1 MVWIERVLFQLKE
14 RISRKLVNKL
24 VLLFTT
30 IIILVVGSLTIIS
43 YQMVQKESVNNSIAS
58 TTNNLKLVNQNL
70 EDYFNDIEQLSLP
83 LINYDET
90 IRAIVNEETDYASKM
105 YIEDYLRQ
113 MFYSRKDL
121 NGIYLYLIDQGKYY
135 SITQEAYDIKI
146 RVSYE
151 PGIPD
156 QLWYKRAMDNPQ
168 NRSFQSFV
176 ESDATSGYAA
186 NNKPGFMA
194 YHRVLRS
201 IATRDPKAVVS
212 FYLKPSVKDEIMK
225 DVPFEEGEHL
235 MLLNPDQVPFH
246 VDDLGFYEEV
256 KQEGLLDNIGQ
267 DDAPSPVKWTIE
279 DQEER
284 KYLVV
289 YNAGE
294 SDGWK
299 LVKPIPYSNIYEAA
313 ETTRNISYMIG
324 LIFLVIS
331 VIIVVLISN
340 AITKPVHNLAQQMR
354 RFSEGTFDASAPVKG
369 RDEIA
374 YLTRHFNRMVI
385 RTNDLIN
392 ERYKMKLIEKNA
404 ILKALEAE
412 INPHFL
418 YNALQAISTK
428 ALKSGEYE
436 VADMVDALAL
446 TLRYCISGKDIV
458 YAREELKHIDHYLA
472 LQKARFGSRLEVNV
486 EWAESLQELQ
496 IPKLSIQS
504 LVENSIKHAVEKVS
518 EPITVTI
525 RAALEGSRACISV
538 HDNGPGITEVRM
550 KQILQSF
557 HTQWEDQEG
566 ENIGLKNLNTRLK
579 LLYGDDAELVIQS
592 DSDGSGATMMMLI
605 PRGGSSNV

>member
-1 MVWIERVLFQLKE
+1 MGWIERMLFQFKE

-24 VLLFTT
+24 VLFFTT

-43 YQMVQKESVNNSIAS
+43 YQMIQKESVNYSIAS

-70 EDYFNDIEQLSLP
+70 EDYISEIEQVSLP
-83 LINYDET
+83 LIRYDET
-90 IRAIVNEETDYASKM
+90 IRAIVNERTDYASKM
-105 YIEDYLRQ
+105 YIEDYLRNL
-113 MFYSRKDL
+113 FYSRDDL

-135 SITQEAYDIKI
+135 SITQEAYDIKV

-151 PGIPD
+151 PDIPD
-156 QLWYKRAMDNPQ
+156 QPWYTQAMESTK

-186 NNKPGFMA
+186 NNEPGFMA

-201 IATRDPKAVVS
+201 IATRDPKGVIS

-225 DVPFEEGEHL
+225 DVLFEEGEHL
-235 MLLNPDQVPFH
+235 LLLDPDNVPFH
-246 VDDLGFYEEV
+246 IDDQSFYEKV
-256 KQEGLLDNIGQ
+256 KDEGLLDSIGQ
-267 DDAPSPVKWTIE
+267 NDAPSPVKWTIKDAE
-279 DQEER
+279 DR

-289 YNAGE
+289 YNVGE

-313 ETTRNISYMIG
+313 EKTRKLSYMIG
-324 LIFLVIS
+324 LIFLIIS
-331 VIIVVLISN
+331 VIVVVLISN
-340 AITKPVHNLAQQMR
+340 AITKPLHKLARQMR

-392 ERYKMKLIEKNA
+392 ERYKMKLVEKNA

-472 LQKARFGSRLEVNV
+472 LQKARFGTRLEVVV
-486 EWAESLQELQ
+486 EWEESLQELQ

-504 LVENSIKHAVEKVS
+504 LVENSIKHAVEKVA
-518 EPITVTI
+518 EPVTVTI
-525 RAALEGSRACISV
+525 RAELEGTNACISV
-538 HDNGPGITEVRM
+538 HDNGPGISEERM
-550 KQILQSF
+550 EQILQSLRQ
-557 HTQWEDQEG
+557 QWEEQEG

-579 LLYGDDAELVIQS
+579 LLYGDAAELVIQS
-592 DSDGSGATMMMLI
+592 DGKGTTMMMII
-605 PRGGSSNV
+605 PRGGGSHV

>member
-1 MVWIERVLFQLKE
+1 
-14 RISRKLVNKL
+14 
-24 VLLFTT
+24 
-30 IIILVVGSLTIIS
+30 
-43 YQMVQKESVNNSIAS
+43 
-58 TTNNLKLVNQNL
+58 
-70 EDYFNDIEQLSLP
+70 
-83 LINYDET
+83 
-90 IRAIVNEETDYASKM
+90 
-105 YIEDYLRQ
+105 
-113 MFYSRKDL
+113 
-121 NGIYLYLIDQGKYY
+121 
-135 SITQEAYDIKI
+135 
-146 RVSYE
+146 
-151 PGIPD
+151 
-156 QLWYKRAMDNPQ
+156 
-168 NRSFQSFV
+168 
-176 ESDATSGYAA
+176 
-186 NNKPGFMA
+186 
-194 YHRVLRS
+194 
-201 IATRDPKAVVS
+201 
-212 FYLKPSVKDEIMK
+212 
-225 DVPFEEGEHL
+225 
-235 MLLNPDQVPFH
+235 
-246 VDDLGFYEEV
+246 
-256 KQEGLLDNIGQ
+256 
-267 DDAPSPVKWTIE
+267 
-279 DQEER
+279 
-284 KYLVV
+284 
-289 YNAGE
+289 
-294 SDGWK
+294 
-299 LVKPIPYSNIYEAA
+299 
-313 ETTRNISYMIG
+313 MIG

-592 DSDGSGATMMMLI
+592 DSDGSGTTMMMLI